1 MERSIAQFVRRNS
14 VLPVGLVVESGA
26 CHLVPAAATAS
37 SSTEFRACLPKL
49 ISSFRVCQTPRLT
62 SSTTNVWQEN
72 RIRRRV
78 CFVQAQAKKGSG
90 DKRSS
95 RHDPLFAGGG
105 GGMLSDCPVPWEQQP
120 VNEYQS
126 LVEMGLFSWATD
138 DDVWAYIGRLT
149 AVGIAVSL
157 LVAWPVVALSIN
169 PQQELVKCCVG
180 ALSGGVLAS
189 TMISLRLYLGWAY
202 IGNRLFSA
210 TVEYEET
217 GWYDGQ
223 VWVKSPEVLARD
235 RLLGSFKVKP
245 TLTRLKL
252 TLVGLGISLTACTA
266 ILWAIHGPERNN
278 DTFLIAQ
285 EQEQEESIS
294 GTARLAYS
302 EVSARRFEPNA
313 FAGEEDSNSLTSPP
327 LYDYCQ
333 QTSSF

>member
-1 MERSIAQFVRRNS
+1 VYLFVLIFYR
-14 VLPVGLVVESGA
+14 
-26 CHLVPAAATAS
+26 H
-37 SSTEFRACLPKL
+37 PKKL
-49 ISSFRVCQTPRLT
+49 F
-62 SSTTNVWQEN
+62 
-72 RIRRRV
+72 
-78 CFVQAQAKKGSG
+78 
-90 DKRSS
+90 S

-210 TVEYEET
+210 TVECE
-217 GWYDGQ
+217 
-223 VWVKSPEVLARD
+223 
-235 RLLGSFKVKP
+235 
-245 TLTRLKL
+245 
-252 TLVGLGISLTACTA
+252 
-266 ILWAIHGPERNN
+266 
-278 DTFLIAQ
+278 FL
-285 EQEQEESIS
+285 
-294 GTARLAYS
+294 
-302 EVSARRFEPNA
+302 N
-313 FAGEEDSNSLTSPP
+313 
-327 LYDYCQ
+327 
-333 QTSSF
+333 